1 MTVSKDHM
9 HTKSSRAPQASLP
22 SSKALKQCSVGSF
35 KYLSARSTSNNVIGQ
50 EKNTRYVISSVAQST
65 INTRFHT
72 TTGSRTRKTGT
83 ESRSGALRCKTP
95 THAQLHHSEKDQ
107 WRLRSRLTNRHM
119 RDYRRKDLV
128 IPRNLI
134 RSRREIRMGLGIIH
148 MLTQGGC
155 YNRRQH
161 KIHERNMPFMTRSPH
176 HHTNINSITHRNMSA
191 SQSSVITGN
200 MVQQTVSTP
209 LSQSAPWSYRMRQP
223 KRPATRWPQLRLP
236 VTRTMRKLRPWYHS
250 RAPC

>member
-1 MTVSKDHM
+1 
-9 HTKSSRAPQASLP
+9 
-22 SSKALKQCSVGSF
+22 SF
-35 KYLSARSTSNNVIGQ
+35 KYLSARSASNNVIGQ

-65 INTRFHT
+65 INTLFHT
-72 TTGSRTRKTGT
+72 TTESGTRKTGT

-119 RDYRRKDLV
+119 RGYQRKDLV

-155 YNRRQH
+155 DNRKQH
-161 KIHERNMPFMTRSPH
+161 KIHDRNIPFLTTFPH
-176 HHTNINSITHRNMSA
+176 HHTNINSITHRNTISA
-191 SQSSVITGN
+191 PQTSVITGN
-200 MVQQTVSTP
+200 MAQQTVSKP
-209 LSQSAPWSYRMRQP
+209 LSQSAPMRQP
-223 KRPATRWPQLRLP
+223 KRPATRWPHLRLP
-236 VTRTMRKLRPWYHS
+236 VTRTLRKLRPWYHS